1 MNAVAQTEVRQWFFE
16 AADLKSTQLIDDL
29 VDSACEEFSVSNERK
44 TDLHLLL
51 CEVITNSIDHGILG
65 LDSRLKKDP
74 HGFEQFFISRAAK
87 LACLTDGSIFVCAEH
102 ISPNRIRISVEDS
115 GEGFAFPPGHV
126 EQSAECLMLAY
137 GRGLMIIRNLCHSMT
152 HVGNGNCIVL
162 EFDTG
167 TNTQP

>member
-16 AADLKSTQLIDDL
+16 AADLNSTHLIDDL
-29 VDSACEEFSVSNERK
+29 VDSVCEEFSVSKERT

-74 HGFEQFFISRAAK
+74 HGFEQYFISRAAK
-87 LACLTDGSIFVCAEH
+87 LACLTEGSIVVRAEQ
-102 ISPNRIRISVEDS
+102 IAPQRIRISVADS
-115 GEGFAFPPGHV
+115 GEGFTFPPNHSQ
-126 EQSAECLMLAY
+126 QSAECLMLAY
-137 GRGLMIIRNLCHSMT
+137 GRGLMIISSLCQSVT
-152 HVGNGNCIVL
+152 HVGNGNCIVV

-167 TNTQP
+167 TNTQR